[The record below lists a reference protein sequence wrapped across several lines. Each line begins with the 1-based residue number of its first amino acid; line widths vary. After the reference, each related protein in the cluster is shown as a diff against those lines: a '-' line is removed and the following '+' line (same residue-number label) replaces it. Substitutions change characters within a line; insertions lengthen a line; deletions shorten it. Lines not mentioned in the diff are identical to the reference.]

1 MTRLT
6 FLNLPISDAARTKAF
21 YEGLGFEFNPQF
33 SSDDTLCMVVSET
46 AYVMFLEHERFRS
59 FVDKELA
66 DTQKTVSALLSFS
79 CSTREEVVNIA
90 EKAFALGARRY
101 KEPDDHGFMLAWGFE
116 DLNGNIV
123 EPFWMNP
130 EHVES

>member
-6 FLNLPISDAARTKAF
+6 FVNLPIQSAAKTKAF
-21 YEGLGFEFNPQF
+21 YEALGFEFNPQF
-33 SSDDTLCMVVSET
+33 SSEDTLCMIVSET
-46 AYVMFLEHERFRS
+46 AYVMFLETDRFKG

-66 DTQKTVSALLSFS
+66 DTRTTVAALLSFS
-79 CSTREEVVNIA
+79 CASKEEVVSTC
-90 EKAFALGARRY
+90 EKAFELGARRY

-116 DLNGNIV
+116 DPDGHIV

-130 EHVES
+130 EHLEA

>member
-6 FLNLPISDAARTKAF
+6 FVNLPIQSAAKTKAF
-21 YEGLGFEFNPQF
+21 YEALGFEFNPQF
-33 SSDDTLCMVVSET
+33 SSEDTLCMIVSET
-46 AYVMFLEHERFRS
+46 AFVMFLETERFKG

-66 DTQKTVSALLSFS
+66 DTHATVAALLSFS
-79 CSTREEVVNIA
+79 CASKEEVVSMC
-90 EKAFALGARRY
+90 EKAFELGARRY

-116 DLNGNIV
+116 DLDGHIV

-130 EHVES
+130 EHLEA